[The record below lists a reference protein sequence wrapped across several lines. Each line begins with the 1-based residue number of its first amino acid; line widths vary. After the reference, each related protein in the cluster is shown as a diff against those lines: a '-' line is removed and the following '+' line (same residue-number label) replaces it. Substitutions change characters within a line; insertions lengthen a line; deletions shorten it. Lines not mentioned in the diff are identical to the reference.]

1 MNQSSGNA
9 FMAVFKRE
17 ILRMVSRRFY
27 YGTTIILPLFTLL
40 FMSTIFK
47 NGQMENIPV
56 GVVDLDNTPTS
67 RQIIRNVDAVPTFDV
82 TLRFSNPADARD
94 ATVRKDIYGYLVI
107 PQKFEQD
114 MYDQKYTT
122 LNYYYHYA
130 LLSVGSEVLSGY
142 ENILELAAAAPVMT
156 AAASTGLSEGQIK
169 GVLLPVTNHDHPL
182 SNPNMNYSI
191 YLSNPFFFVLF
202 QILILLITLY
212 SMGNEINNGTAP
224 EWLATAKGNIVTA
237 IAGKLCPYTI
247 VFTVITVFANYIF
260 FGPLQLPY
268 NSSLFPLILSSVLVV
283 TASQALSVFV
293 FSIYPNMGIIISIIS
308 MLGSL
313 GATLAGVTF
322 PPPAMHPLVHYI
334 SYLFPIRHYFMI
346 NENILHGNF
355 GFAYSWYN
363 YVILFCYIL
372 PVFALLPH
380 FRKVIIS
387 RRYEEK

>member
-191 YLSNPFFFVLF
+191 YLSNPFFFG
-202 QILILLITLY
+202 QKRQ
-212 SMGNEINNGTAP
+212 E
-224 EWLATAKGNIVTA
+224 
-237 IAGKLCPYTI
+237 
-247 VFTVITVFANYIF
+247 
-260 FGPLQLPY
+260 
-268 NSSLFPLILSSVLVV
+268 
-283 TASQALSVFV
+283 
-293 FSIYPNMGIIISIIS
+293 
-308 MLGSL
+308 
-313 GATLAGVTF
+313 
-322 PPPAMHPLVHYI
+322 LVHGKP
-334 SYLFPIRHYFMI
+334 YL
-346 NENILHGNF
+346 
-355 GFAYSWYN
+355 
-363 YVILFCYIL
+363 
-372 PVFALLPH
+372 
-380 FRKVIIS
+380 
-387 RRYEEK
+387 